1 MRIKWLP
8 GALAALVDAHAYI
21 AAENPKAAANLVKRI
36 KHVVSYLAENPLMGR
51 KGRKPETRELM
62 VAGTPYLIVY
72 AVMGGEIVIVRL
84 IHTARLYP

>member
-1 MRIKWLP
+1 
-8 GALAALVDAHAYI
+8 
-21 AAENPKAAANLVKRI
+21 
-36 KHVVSYLAENPLMGR
+36 MGR